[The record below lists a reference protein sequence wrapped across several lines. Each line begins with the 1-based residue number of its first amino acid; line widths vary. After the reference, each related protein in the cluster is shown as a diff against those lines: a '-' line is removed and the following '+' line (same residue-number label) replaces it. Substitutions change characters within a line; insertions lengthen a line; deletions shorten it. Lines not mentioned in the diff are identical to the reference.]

1 MVLYKKVF
9 PLGERISFSD
19 YIKALEKKRF
29 PNYYLRIEKIPS
41 TTAYRG
47 TLVFTLPNR
56 EWGLRG
62 PFIDGVLLKDC
73 TIEYS
78 EAGKT
83 FHYSSIGK
91 NTKPGFL
98 LELWFIFGIALLIL
112 DLFIFTTKNSAAFQ
126 NIIISTIVVV
136 FMFIPSLWIYLHDKS
151 FLDQVG
157 SLGSHFQE
165 S

>member
-1 MVLYKKVF
+1 M
-9 PLGERISFSD
+9 SFSS
-19 YIKALEKKRF
+19 YIKALGKKRF

-56 EWGLRG
+56 EWELRG

-78 EAGKT
+78 ESQKHFTIQASARTPNLILAGT
-83 FHYSSIGK
+83 MV
-91 NTKPGFL
+91 L
-98 LELWFIFGIALLIL
+98 FGIALLIL
-112 DLFIFTTKNSAAFQ
+112 DLFMFTTQNSAAFQ
-126 NIIISTIVVV
+126 NIIITTIVVV
-136 FMFIPSLWIYLHDKS
+136 FMFIPPLWIYLHDKS

-157 SLGSHFQE
+157 FLGSHFQE

>member
-1 MVLYKKVF
+1 MVLYKKAF
-9 PLGERISFSD
+9 PLGTGISFSG
-19 YIKALEKKRF
+19 YIKTLGKKNF

-56 EWGLRG
+56 EWELRG

-78 EAGKT
+78 ESQKHFTIQASARTPNLILAGT
-83 FHYSSIGK
+83 MV
-91 NTKPGFL
+91 L
-98 LELWFIFGIALLIL
+98 FGIALLIP
-112 DLFIFTTKNSAAFQ
+112 DLFLFTTQ
-126 NIIISTIVVV
+126 NILITTTVML
-136 FMFIPSLWIYLHDKS
+136 FMFIPPLWIYLHDKS

-157 SLGSHFQE
+157 FLGSHFQE

>member
-9 PLGERISFSD
+9 PLGERISFSN

-47 TLVFTLPNR
+47 TLVFTLPNQ

-78 EAGKT
+78 EAQKHFTIQASARTPNLILAGT
-83 FHYSSIGK
+83 IV
-91 NTKPGFL
+91 L
-98 LELWFIFGIALLIL
+98 FGIALFIL
-112 DLFIFTTKNSAAFQ
+112 DLFMFTTQNSAAFQ
-126 NIIISTIVVV
+126 NITITTIVVV
-136 FMFIPSLWIYLHDKS
+136 FMFIPPLWIYLHDKS

-157 SLGSHFQE
+157 FLGSHFQE